1 MKNEHTTF
9 EHALRQLE
17 RGGGVISIGRYDA
30 GSISLRLSSS
40 RRGLSVITAEWDHRP
55 KDRGYPGWLKT
66 NESFVSKT
74 WNVQTDLD
82 RRRLR
87 TDIEQA
93 LDQLRPRSLY
103 IGPDQD
109 DGFGWLAVFSI
120 TVSAPVGGLLG
131 LMVAL
136 VTGVPAIT
144 AIAAAMVGVVV
155 AWIAGSFLAWG
166 SLRIAQ
172 LIPRYRPR
180 AMDISL
186 VFALVGP
193 AIVAFVFA
201 IVAGTLDGGDA

>member
-1 MKNEHTTF
+1 MKNEKTTF

-17 RGGGVISIGRYDA
+17 RSGGVIFIGVYDA
-30 GSISLRLSSS
+30 GSITLSLGSA
-40 RRGLSVITAEWDHRP
+40 RRGLSVITGRWEGRP
-55 KDRGYPGWLKT
+55 RHRGYPGWLKT
-66 NESFVSKT
+66 DDSFVSKS
-74 WNVQTDLD
+74 WNVRTDLD

-103 IGPDQD
+103 VGPGQD
-109 DGFGWLAVFSI
+109 DGFAWLFWIFI
-120 TVSAPVGGLLG
+120 TASAPVGGLLG

-144 AIAAAMVGVVV
+144 AIASAIVGVVV
-155 AWIAGSFLAWG
+155 AWISGGFLAWG
-166 SLRIAQ
+166 VLRMAQ
-172 LIPRYRPR
+172 LITRYRPR

-186 VFALVGP
+186 GFALVGP

-201 IVAGTLDGGDA
+201 IVAGTIRQYE